1 MDALHEPIDALKR
14 TSPVTLRRLR
24 ALGIET
30 FRDLLHYFPSRY
42 DDYSLISTPAEAQAG
57 ETVTIKGTVTKLTQI
72 IPKGRV
78 RIQKAVITSDSGE
91 TIEATWYNQPY
102 LLTTLKKDMYVSVSG
117 SVKQFGNT
125 KTIEVKEYEILQ
137 EHGSDTVHTG
147 RLVPTYP
154 EKNGVS
160 SRLLREK
167 IKQAVSI
174 IPSDCETIPKNIVSH
189 YSLIN
194 EGNALSQIHFP
205 SSVIEEKKARYR
217 LSFDELFVLQLSS
230 ALVKKLWLEE
240 KVTHPFSTDEKTLM
254 KLDKFIQTLPFILTN
269 AQQRVVHEI
278 CIDLKKKTPMNRFL
292 QGDVGSGKTVVAA
305 IGAYYA
311 YLSGFRTLIMAPTE
325 ILAQQHFKTISSIFQ
340 GTKVKIALQTGSVKD
355 LKKKESQFDII
366 VGTHALL
373 SDKAIY
379 EDVGL
384 IVVDEQHRFGVKQR
398 AVLREK
404 GAHPHLLTMTATPIP
419 RTVALTLYGEL
430 DLSVI
435 DELPKGRLPIKTH
448 VVPSF
453 KRQNAYNWIA
463 EQIDTYGIQVF
474 VVCPLIEESEIDT
487 MKSVRAATKEY
498 ENLSQVFAP
507 KKVGLLHGKMSSK
520 EKEQVMSDFKEK
532 KYDVLV
538 TTSVVEVGIDIPNA
552 TVIVIEA
559 ADRFGLAQ
567 LHQLRGRV
575 GRGDKQS
582 YCYLFSESQSLQTK
596 EKLNF
601 FASTQD
607 GMKLAEYDLKLRGS
621 GNIFGTSQHG
631 FFELAI
637 ADLMDYELLQTVQSA
652 VKEFITTYR
661 LSDYPVLEEEVAKKS
676 PSLVSRD

>member
-1 MDALHEPIDALKR
+1 MDALYEPIDALKR

-24 ALGIET
+24 TLGIET
-30 FRDLLHYFPSRY
+30 FNDLLHYFPSRY
-42 DDYSLISTPAEAQAG
+42 DDYSLITTPSQAQAG
-57 ETVTIKGTVTKLTQI
+57 ETVTIKGTVAKLSQI
-72 IPKGRV
+72 IPKGRI

-91 TIEATWYNQPY
+91 IIEATWYNQPY
-102 LLTTLKKDMYVSVSG
+102 LLTTLKKDMYVSLSG
-117 SVKQFGNT
+117 SVKQFGNA

-137 EHGSDTVHTG
+137 ERDSDTVHTG

-167 IKQAVSI
+167 IKQAVAI
-174 IPSDCETIPKNIVSH
+174 IPPEYETLPYDIVSR
-189 YSLIN
+189 YSLVH
-194 EGNALSQIHFP
+194 EGKALSEIHFP
-205 SSVIEEKKARYR
+205 ASVTEEKKAHYR

-240 KVTHPFSTDEKTLM
+240 KVTHPFSTEEETLK
-254 KLDKFIQTLPFILTN
+254 KLDKFIQTLPFTLTH
-269 AQQRVVHEI
+269 AQQRVVNEI
-278 CIDLKKKTPMNRFL
+278 CSDLKKTTPMNRFL

-311 YLSGFRTLIMAPTE
+311 HLSDFQTLIMAPTE

-340 GTKVKIALQTGSVKD
+340 GTDVKIALQTGSVKD
-355 LKKKESQFDII
+355 LKKKESQFDVI

-373 SDKAIY
+373 SDKVLYA
-379 EDVGL
+379 DVGL

-453 KRQNAYNWIA
+453 KRQNAYSWIA
-463 EQIDTYGIQVF
+463 EQIDTYGIQAF
-474 VVCPLIEESEIDT
+474 IVCPLIEESEIDT
-487 MKSVRAATKEY
+487 MKSVKAATKEY

-520 EKEQVMSDFKEK
+520 EKEQVMNDFKDK
-532 KYDVLV
+532 KYHVLV
-538 TTSVVEVGIDIPNA
+538 TTSVVEVGIDVPNA
-552 TVIVIEA
+552 TIIVIEA

-582 YCYLFSESQSLQTK
+582 YCYLFSESQGQQTK
-596 EKLNF
+596 DKLSF

-631 FFELAI
+631 FFKLMI

-652 VKEFITTYR
+652 VKQFLTSHQ
-661 LSDYPVLEEEVAKKS
+661 LSDYPQLESEVAKKS
-676 PSLVSRD
+676 PTQVSRD

>member
-1 MDALHEPIDALKR
+1 MDVLHEPIDALKR

-24 ALGIET
+24 TLGIET
-30 FRDLLHYFPSRY
+30 FGDLLHYFPSRY
-42 DDYSLISTPAEAQAG
+42 DDYSLITTPSRAQAG
-57 ETVTIKGTVTKLTQI
+57 ETVTIMGTVTKLSQI
-72 IPKGRV
+72 IPKGRI
-78 RIQKAVITSDSGE
+78 RIQKAVITSNSGE

-102 LLTTLKKDMYVSVSG
+102 LLTTLKKDMYVSISG
-117 SVKQFGNT
+117 NVKQFGNT

-137 EHGSDTVHTG
+137 EHDTGTVHTG

-167 IKQAVSI
+167 IKQAITI
-174 IPSDCETIPKNIVSH
+174 IPAGYETLPEDIVSS
-189 YSLIN
+189 YSLVN
-194 EGNALSQIHFP
+194 EGHALSEIHFP
-205 SSVIEEKKARYR
+205 TSATEEKKARAR

-230 ALVKKLWLEE
+230 ALVKKLWIEE
-240 KVTHPFSTDEKTLM
+240 KVTRPFSTDEGTLK
-254 KLDKFIQTLPFILTN
+254 KLDKFIQALPFTLTN
-269 AQQRVVHEI
+269 AQQRVVNEI
-278 CIDLKKKTPMNRFL
+278 CADLKKTTPMNRFL

-325 ILAQQHFKTISSIFQ
+325 ILAQQHFKTITAIFQ
-340 GTKVKIALQTGSVKD
+340 GTNVKIALQTGSVKD
-355 LKKKESQFDII
+355 LKKQESEFNVI

-373 SDKAIY
+373 SDKVLY
-379 EDVGL
+379 EEVGL

-453 KRQNAYNWIA
+453 KRQSAYNWIA
-463 EQIDTYGIQVF
+463 EQIDTYGVQAF

-487 MKSVRAATKEY
+487 MKSVRAAIKEY
-498 ENLSQVFAP
+498 EILSQVFAP

-520 EKEQVMSDFKEK
+520 EKEQVMNDFKEK
-532 KYDVLV
+532 KYDALV
-538 TTSVVEVGIDIPNA
+538 TTSVVEVGIDVPNA
-552 TVIVIEA
+552 TIIVIEA

-582 YCYLFSESQSLQTK
+582 YCYLFSDSQSQQTK
-596 EKLNF
+596 DKLGF

-607 GMKLAEYDLKLRGS
+607 GMELAEYDLKLRGS

-631 FFELAI
+631 FYELAI
-637 ADLMDYELLQTVQSA
+637 ADLMDYELLHTVQTA
-652 VKEFITTYR
+652 VKDFLSSHH
-661 LSDYPVLEEEVAKKS
+661 LSDYPQLEEKIAKKS